1 MKIIYII
8 VFVVL
13 LGSYSFAQDTQH
25 KCHDEDGKWK
35 FELSPGAWNTAIKGT
50 ITANDLPGYINVSL
64 SDKFKSPDFSY
75 FTEFEARKGKFIII
89 GQFTSINQTGD
100 GSFTQGPYGHSHST
114 VRPLFLSGGLAFDF
128 YENDEV
134 VVQFFGGAR
143 WNYIRNEI
151 ETELVSGGSQKEKQ
165 SKGFIDPLLGL
176 RFEYKPFKSRALKDL
191 HMKMYFDIGGYGMVS
206 FLSFQS
212 YAALGYEFNKN
223 FSLRLGYRYLDV
235 HYGKDSYSYNVGIQ
249 GFEFVTTTRF

>member
-1 MKIIYII
+1 MKILYII
-8 VFVVL
+8 VLVVL

-25 KCHDEDGKWK
+25 NCHDEDSKWE
-35 FELSPGAWNTAIKGT
+35 FELSPGAWFTWMRGD
-50 ITANDLPGYINVSL
+50 ITANGLPGYIDVGI
-64 SDKFKSPDFSY
+64 SDKFKGPDFSY
-75 FTEFEARKGKFIII
+75 FAEFEARKDKFILI

-100 GSFTQGPYGHSHST
+100 GTFSNGPYSHSHST
-114 VRPLFLSGGLAFDF
+114 VRPLFIVGGLAFDF
-128 YENDEV
+128 YKNDEV
-134 VVQFFGGAR
+134 VVQLFGGAR

-151 ETELVSGGSQKEKQ
+151 ETYFVSGGSQKEKG
-165 SKGFIDPLLGL
+165 SKGFIDPLIGL
-176 RFEYKPFKSRALKDL
+176 RFDYKPFKSKALKDL

-212 YAALGYEFNKN
+212 YAALGYEFNEN

-235 HYGKDSYSYNVGIQ
+235 HYGKENYSFNVGIQ

>member
-1 MKIIYII
+1 M
-8 VFVVL
+8 
-13 LGSYSFAQDTQH
+13 LGSCSFAQHTQH
-25 KCHDEDGKWK
+25 KCHDEDSKWE

-75 FTEFEARKGKFIII
+75 FIEFEARKGKLIFI

-100 GSFTQGPYGHSHST
+100 GSFTQGPYGKSHST
-114 VRPLFLSGGLAFDF
+114 VRPLFLTGGLAFNF
-128 YENDEV
+128 YENDEIAIKL
-134 VVQFFGGAR
+134 FGGAR

-165 SKGFIDPLLGL
+165 SKGFIDPLCGA
-176 RFEYKPFKSRALKDL
+176 RFVYRPFKCSTLENVHIKV
-191 HMKMYFDIGGYGMVS
+191 YFDLGGFGLVS

-212 YAALGYEFNKN
+212 YAALGYEFHDN

-235 HYGKDSYSYNVGIQ
+235 HYGKDKYSFNVGIQ
-249 GFEFVTTTRF
+249 GLEFAATTRF